1 MYLLFSII
9 CSTLIFVIF
18 KQLRRY
24 HISTLQVISINYIVA
39 CSMGLT
45 MFNREITIENT
56 LKSEWFLGAI
66 FLGFLFI
73 SIFFVMA
80 KTTQKNGVSVASVAS
95 KMSVVIPIIF
105 GIYVYGESTEIQKII
120 GIILA
125 LLAVYLTSVK
135 SSSKTHFK
143 TNLLLP
149 ILLFLG
155 SGTIDTSIKYI
166 ETTFVADDGIPIFS
180 ASIFGMAAILGIL
193 LLLIKGEYKISLKAF
208 ISGIIL
214 GIVNYGSIFFLLKAL
229 DHDLFESS
237 TLFTINHVA
246 IVMLSTLIGLLFF
259 KEQLSK
265 KNWIGIGLAIIAIIL
280 VTLA

>member
-18 KQLRRY
+18 KLLRQY
-24 HISTLQVISINYIVA
+24 NISTLQVIAINYFVA
-39 CSMGLT
+39 CTIGISAFNGELT
-45 MFNREITIENT
+45 LNNT
-56 LKSEWFLGAI
+56 LKSDWFLGAV

-80 KTTQKNGVSVASVAS
+80 KTAQKNGVSVASVAS

-105 GIYVYGESTEIQKII
+105 GIYVYNESTGVQKII

-125 LLAVYLTSVK
+125 LSAVYLTSVK
-135 SSSKTHFK
+135 SSSEIHFK
-143 TNLLLP
+143 KNLLLP
-149 ILLFLG
+149 IILFLG

-166 ETTFVADDGIPIFS
+166 ETTSVPNDGIPIFS
-180 ASIFGMAAILGIL
+180 ASIFGVAAILGLLIL
-193 LLLIKGEYKISLKAF
+193 LLKNEYKITLKAL
-208 ISGIIL
+208 IGGVLL
-214 GIVNYGSIFFLLKAL
+214 GIVNYGSIYFLLKAL
-229 DHDLFESS
+229 DHELFESS
-237 TLFTINHVA
+237 TLFTVNHVA
-246 IVMLSTLIGLLFF
+246 IVMLSTLVGLIAF

>member
-135 SSSKTHFK
+135 SSSKIHFK